1 MEIIEKN
8 GFKEKVFMEISCLD
22 VFYDSEIDG
31 YAMKV
36 QGESSY
42 LAVNLQTGKLYVKD
56 QCGRVIPVTKSTL
69 TIEY

>member
-8 GFKEKVFMEISCLD
+8 GFKEKAFMEMSCLD

-31 YAMKV
+31 YAIKV
-36 QGESSY
+36 QGESCY
-42 LAVNLQTGKLYVKD
+42 LAVSLQTGKLYAKD
-56 QCGRVIPVTKSTL
+56 QYDRVIPANKSTL

>member
-8 GFKEKVFMEISCLD
+8 SFKEKAFMELSCLD

-31 YAMKV
+31 YATKV

-42 LAVNLQTGKLYVKD
+42 LAVSLTSGKIYVKD
-56 QCGRVIPVTKSTL
+56 QYDRVIPVTKATL

>member
-8 GFKEKVFMEISCLD
+8 TFKEKAFMELSCLD

-31 YAMKV
+31 YAIKV

-42 LAVNLQTGKLYVKD
+42 LAVGLISGKIYVKD
-56 QCGRVIPVTKSTL
+56 QYDRVIPVTKSTL